1 MYAVIKAGGNQYRVM
16 PGDEIQVAKLPGE
29 QGASVAFEQ
38 VMLTSDGD
46 KISVGKPY
54 LEGTTVL
61 GTITRQARTRK
72 VVVFKYKRRKGY
84 RRTKGHR
91 QDFSQ
96 VRIDNIETLQ
106 AN

>member
-1 MYAVIKAGGNQYRVM
+1 MYAVIKSGGNQYRVM
-16 PGDEIQVAKLPGE
+16 PGDEIQVSKLPGE
-29 QGASVAFEQ
+29 QGASVAFDQ

-46 KISVGKPY
+46 KIAVGTPY
-54 LEGTTVL
+54 LEGTKVS

-84 RRTKGHR
+84 RRTKSHR